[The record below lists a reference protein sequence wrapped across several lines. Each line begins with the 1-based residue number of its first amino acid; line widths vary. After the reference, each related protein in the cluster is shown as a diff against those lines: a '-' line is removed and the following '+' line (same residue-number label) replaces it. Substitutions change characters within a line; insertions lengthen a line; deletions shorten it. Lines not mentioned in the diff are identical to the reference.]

1 MSDQPVPNPF
11 TSARRI
17 VGINVLLKPEDI
29 MAIWSITSEQAELLI
44 NRHSSSIAVQ
54 MFAAGQ
60 KAVEQIIQQEGV
72 PK

>member
-1 MSDQPVPNPF
+1 
-11 TSARRI
+11 
-17 VGINVLLKPEDI
+17 
-29 MAIWSITSEQAELLI
+29 MAIWSMTREQAELLI

-72 PK
+72 PE